1 MFSPV
6 NLLFMTYLSY
16 ILKSLFYYL
25 KANLLVALGILVST
39 MVISGSLIIGDSI
52 RYSLEQSVVYR
63 LGNMTHLV
71 TVSDRYFRAE
81 MAAEI
86 EKYNPDIQAVPV
98 LLLDGVAVAGGGQER
113 VNHVQVVGLDKQF
126 DKIASTDIFTHL
138 DGNEIIISRN
148 LAERLGV
155 GAGDNI
161 LVRIKKASP
170 IPLNAPFVSAE

>member
-71 TVSDRYFRAE
+71 SVSDRYFRE
-81 MAAEI
+81 EIAAEI
-86 EKYNPDIQAVPV
+86 EKYRSEEHTSELQ
-98 LLLDGVAVAGGGQER
+98 
-113 VNHVQVVGLDKQF
+113 
-126 DKIASTDIFTHL
+126 S
-138 DGNEIIISRN
+138 
-148 LAERLGV
+148 
-155 GAGDNI
+155 
-161 LVRIKKASP
+161 
-170 IPLNAPFVSAE
+170 